1 MMLLPEIFRQILA
14 MTIPASVV
22 ILVVIGMRFLLR
34 KTPRVFAYMLWA
46 AVLFRLLCP
55 VSLSSDFSVFS
66 LLKLPTASVSDVTI
80 NISSLFVDRDIAP
93 EQSETALDNF
103 IVAPTPEN
111 QAISQPKQELLPAYI
126 WFAGL
131 VALVLYG
138 TIQYFYLLLRLQS
151 AVRYADGIYL
161 ADQVNA
167 PFVLGWLRPRIY
179 LPSSI
184 AESERQY
191 IILHEQLHIRRLDH
205 IIRLVSYLALCIHW
219 FNPLVWVAFTL
230 SGNDMELSC
239 DETVIRKMGISIRAD
254 YAVSLLKL
262 SCKRRFLRF
271 APLAF
276 GEANTKKRIHHIA
289 QYKKTGRFVTVICI
303 LLSVF
308 TMTACIFNPKT
319 DIEVPS
325 PDITAQNTSENPGKT
340 DSLRAFTTDYL
351 GVWYL
356 SGTNDVTLELSEEYN
371 AAADTYK
378 LFFGF
383 SKMAPKT
390 PFVLP
395 YETLEEQMKDI
406 GIEFK
411 DSKVIV
417 ISGGIPFTFVREE
430 GRESVTAQF
439 PHLSA
444 MGRWYFEDNPNGYI
458 DIFTECWSYN
468 YDRNLAIKY
477 SYFDPY
483 DMEYRHGSFWT
494 ETGGLLYGGSV
505 FGDENDKDI
514 RSICFQLGTHSM
526 QISPSPTPMLRISG
540 TTFIRNKN

>member
-1 MMLLPEIFRQILA
+1 MLLPEIFRQILA

-66 LLKLPTASVSDVTI
+66 LLKLPTASVSDVTT

-219 FNPLVWVAFTL
+219 FNPFVWVAFTL

-239 DETVIRKMGISIRAD
+239 DEAVIRKMGLRIRAD

-308 TMTACIFNPKT
+308 TMTACILHRRLGNLADFLPPWILFIKYNGRKSIIVIHARLGPACGFPELQIAAT
-319 DIEVPS
+319 CC
-325 PDITAQNTSENPGKT
+325 AQNIWTQIRVKNRYGLPQIMSRFHVV
-340 DSLRAFTTDYL
+340 SIQLQLILRIQPPLLHRFRCRRRL
-351 GVWYL
+351 RRH
-356 SGTNDVTLELSEEYN
+356 N
-371 AAADTYK
+371 
-378 LFFGF
+378 FFGRCHVNER
-383 SKMAPKT
+383 T
-390 PFVLP
+390 
-395 YETLEEQMKDI
+395 
-406 GIEFK
+406 
-411 DSKVIV
+411 IV
-417 ISGGIPFTFVREE
+417 ICHVPKV
-430 GRESVTAQF
+430 
-439 PHLSA
+439 
-444 MGRWYFEDNPNGYI
+444 
-458 DIFTECWSYN
+458 
-468 YDRNLAIKY
+468 
-477 SYFDPY
+477 
-483 DMEYRHGSFWT
+483 
-494 ETGGLLYGGSV
+494 
-505 FGDENDKDI
+505 
-514 RSICFQLGTHSM
+514 SISLKNRVKAHSTL
-526 QISPSPTPMLRISG
+526 QVST
-540 TTFIRNKN
+540 